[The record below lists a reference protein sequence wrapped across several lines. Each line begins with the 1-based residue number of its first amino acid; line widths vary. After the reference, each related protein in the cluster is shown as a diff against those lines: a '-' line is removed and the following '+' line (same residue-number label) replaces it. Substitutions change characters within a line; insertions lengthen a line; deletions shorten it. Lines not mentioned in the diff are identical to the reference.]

1 MVEHPLWERAAV
13 GSNPIVPIHHT
24 SEPMI
29 EVTLAEFEK
38 NFDSYMDKIET
49 EKISYLVRHPD
60 GKGVVAMPADDEYRH
75 LWDHDDG
82 A

>member
-1 MVEHPLWERAAV
+1 
-13 GSNPIVPIHHT
+13 
-24 SEPMI
+24 
-29 EVTLAEFEK
+29 
-38 NFDSYMDKIET
+38 MDKIET